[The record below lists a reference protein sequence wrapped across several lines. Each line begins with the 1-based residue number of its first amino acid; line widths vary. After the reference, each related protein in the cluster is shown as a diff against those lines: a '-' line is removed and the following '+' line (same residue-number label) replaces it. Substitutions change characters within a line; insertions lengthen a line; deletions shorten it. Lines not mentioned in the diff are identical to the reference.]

1 MSIKM
6 NLTRQVLMADKQK
19 YLLKMANIK
28 NIQSIHDVLSINKST
43 RSAPSNA
50 IKLALIDVKCT
61 DITIC
66 DTPCKLLE
74 IDKTKRYFKYTTPLN
89 DVVVLYIHGGGFV
102 NGFALQG
109 TFIMKA
115 MMKYFGAKCIAVEY
129 PLSPENI
136 YPTALD
142 KLCDIYTNLLKTY
155 NSKKIIIV
163 GESAGSNL
171 AVSMMLRLR
180 DNKICLPS
188 CAILPSG
195 FFDLTCQ
202 NKSYDYNSYADPSLS
217 KIELKH
223 MAIAYINGDNVN
235 VDESKF
241 KDPFI
246 SPVFADIHGLPPM
259 FFSVCKDEL
268 LYDDTRL
275 MVEKCKTHNISYY
288 VYEAKKCFHA
298 HMVLGEFFPESK
310 TATRKAVDFICDHT
324 DLKLSYFPK
333 SKK

>member
-1 MSIKM
+1 M

-19 YLLKMANIK
+19 YLLKMANINK
-28 NIQSIHDVLSINKST
+28 VKSIYDVLTINKQS

-50 IKLALIDVKCT
+50 VKLALIDVRCS
-61 DITIC
+61 DVCIC
-66 DTPCKLLE
+66 DTPCKMLE
-74 IDKTKRYFKYTTPLN
+74 IDKTKRYFKYTTPLS

-109 TFIMKA
+109 TFLMKA

-129 PLSPENI
+129 PLSPENV

-142 KLCDIYTNLLKTY
+142 KLCEIYLNLLKTY
-155 NSKKIIIV
+155 DAKNIILV

-180 DNKICLPS
+180 TDKVSLPS

-202 NKSYDYNSYADPSLS
+202 NKSYDYNSFADPSLS
-217 KIELKH
+217 KIELQH
-223 MAIAYINGDNVN
+223 MAIAYINGDNLN
-235 VDESKF
+235 VDQNKF
-241 KDPFI
+241 KDPYV
-246 SPVFADIHGLPPM
+246 SPVFADLKGLPPM
-259 FFSVCKDEL
+259 YFSVCKDEL
-268 LYDDTRL
+268 LYDDTRI
-275 MVEKCKTHNISYY
+275 MVEKCKAQNIQYY
-288 VYEAKKCFHA
+288 MYEAKKCFHA
-298 HMVLGEFFPESK
+298 HMVLGEFFTESK
-310 TATRKAVDFICDHT
+310 SATRKAVEFICAHT

-333 SKK
+333 NKK